1 MKRAQSKRKLERKL
15 YSQEPH
21 SRTAQVSSEPS
32 FPSRKNK
39 FKKTGGHGLA
49 RVLSK
54 MGFTSRSQA
63 VKLIQD
69 GFVFVNGRLVR
80 DPEFRTFLGKDDI
93 EVDGVPVEPAEKIYL
108 LMNKPVNVI
117 TTRSDPEG
125 RRTVYDYL
133 PPVPYQIFPVGR
145 LDQDTSGL
153 LVFTNDTE
161 LGEIL
166 TNSEHGIA
174 KTYEVEIKGHL
185 TEDQLK
191 HFRGGVILDDGYQ
204 TLPCECHVIAQRE
217 DTARLKVILREGKN
231 RQIRRMFEALGC
243 EVVLLRRVGI
253 GKISLE
259 NLSAGH
265 TRPLSKSEVNQLFQF
280 ATKRKN

>member
-1 MKRAQSKRKLERKL
+1 MKHTPSNVRRGKMSRARNAQLNRQRD
-15 YSQEPH
+15 EPLPEKSH
-21 SRTAQVSSEPS
+21 
-32 FPSRKNK
+32 K
-39 FKKTGGHGLA
+39 FKQTGGHGLA

-63 VKLIQD
+63 VTLVES
-69 GFVFVNGRLVR
+69 GRVYVNGRLVR
-80 DPEFRTFLGKDDI
+80 NPEFRTFLGKDEI
-93 EVDGVPVEPAEKIYL
+93 EVDGVPVDAAEKIYL
-108 LMNKPVNVI
+108 LMNKPLNVI

-125 RRTVYDYL
+125 RRTVYECL
-133 PPVPYQIFPVGR
+133 PPLPYPVFPVGR

-185 TEDQLK
+185 TEEQLK
-191 HFRGGVILDDGYQ
+191 LFRGGITLNDGYR

-231 RQIRRMFEALGC
+231 RQIRRMFEALGFD
-243 EVVLLRRVGI
+243 VTVLTRVGI
-253 GKISLE
+253 GKIGLE
-259 NLSAGH
+259 KLNPGQ
-265 TRPLSKSEVNQLFQF
+265 TRPLSKSEVNQLFQA
-280 ATKRKN
+280 ATRRKN